1 MGDPSV
7 TPGMRARGLSG
18 LSDLVYGVATE
29 EAHAEVFSVRGERGR
44 WERVKAGGF
53 ATEVTAVA
61 KGLVAAGVGEG
72 DRVVV
77 VSGSHQEW
85 VRLAFAVW
93 SVRAVL
99 VPLPESVSAE
109 RLVHVVRQTRPAAAV
124 VQGERLLRTVSGLQR
139 ELPDL
144 GRVWRMDAGLAD
156 VVTLGAYMDASSV
169 RFRRDGA
176 VAEDV
181 AVVLYPVSTV
191 SRSTRGVVLS
201 HGALLSAAADVVDR
215 MWPRLSELPEGR
227 ASTLLDLPLSQIS
240 GLASLVACMVGRVRV
255 GLAGATGLMRQVE
268 AFKPT
273 VLVCS
278 AGVLQGVFSAE
289 RGSARSTGWDSLGT
303 FNAAVESAVQF
314 DRSPRRSAWQRL
326 SRSMYDWQFSRVR
339 ELFGGRVHLAVC
351 WGGGLS
357 DRLDSFFG
365 GVGIPVVQAFGTAEA
380 AGVFV
385 AGAVGDRVPGTVGRA
400 LEGREVWVSGEGE
413 IHVRGGAVF
422 SGYWGEGEASRSA
435 FREGWLATGYAGEVD
450 ADGVVSVVGRLRV
463 QAATEELAGRFVAR
477 GAGDV
482 RALEGRVLEGPEGRG
497 RALEGR
503 PAQEQRGPEGRG
515 AEEGVSRRGSD
526 ARAVEGR
533 ALEAAVEQ
541 EPGAVSGGDL
551 GEMLAVTAAFAAVDP
566 AGGGELAVVE
576 PQEQRVERGDAE
588 LVAEFE
594 ARLRAH
600 PLISQVLVIVE
611 GRPFASALVTL
622 VRDQLEYWRLVN
634 GRPLA
639 MAPEEIAGD
648 RELLR
653 EVQGLVY
660 EANRSVPRH
669 LAVRSFHVLAEEF
682 TVQSGLVH
690 ASGELRRE
698 AVLRAFAEEIDGLYR
713 VRREQ

>member
-1 MGDPSV
+1 MGEPSV
-7 TPGMRARGLSG
+7 SPGVWARGLSG
-18 LSDLVYGVATE
+18 LSDLVYGAATE

-44 WERVKAGGF
+44 WERVSAGGF
-53 ATEVTAVA
+53 ATEVTGVA

-72 DRVVV
+72 DRVLVV
-77 VSGSHQEW
+77 ADSQQEW

-99 VPLPESVSAE
+99 VPLATSVSVE
-109 RLVHVVRQTRPAAAV
+109 RVVHVVRQTRPAAAV
-124 VQGERLLRTVSGLQR
+124 VQGDRFLRVVSGLQR

-144 GRVWRMDAGLAD
+144 GRVWSMEAGLAD

-176 VAEDV
+176 MAEDA
-181 AVVLYPVSTV
+181 AVVLYPLSTV
-191 SRSTRGVVLS
+191 SRLTRGVVLS
-201 HGALLSAAADVVDR
+201 HGALLSAAADLVDR
-215 MWPRLSELPEGR
+215 MWPRLSELPAGR

-255 GLAGATGLMRQVE
+255 GLAGASGLMRQVE

-278 AGVLQGVFSAE
+278 AGVLESVFEGE

-303 FNAAVESAVQF
+303 FNAAVDAAVQF
-314 DRSPRRSAWQRL
+314 DRAVKRTAWQRL

-339 ELFGGRVHLAVC
+339 EMLGGRVHLAVC

-357 DRLDSFFG
+357 ARLESFFG
-365 GVGIPVVQAFGTAEA
+365 GVGVPVVQVFGTAES

-400 LEGREVWVSGEGE
+400 LEGREVWVSREGE
-413 IHVRGGAVF
+413 AHVRGGAVF
-422 SGYWGEGEASRSA
+422 SGYWGDGEASRSA
-435 FREGWLATGYAGEVD
+435 FREGWLATGFAAEVD
-450 ADGVVSVVGRLRV
+450 ADGFVTVVGRVRA
-463 QAATEELAGRFVAR
+463 QAATVEVPGRFVAR
-477 GAGDV
+477 AVEASRAAVDV
-482 RALEGRVLEGPEGRG
+482 E
-497 RALEGR
+497 
-503 PAQEQRGPEGRG
+503 
-515 AEEGVSRRGSD
+515 
-526 ARAVEGR
+526 AVEGG
-533 ALEAAVEQ
+533 
-541 EPGAVSGGDL
+541 GAV
-551 GEMLAVTAAFAAVDP
+551 
-566 AGGGELAVVE
+566 AGPVE
-576 PQEQRVERGDAE
+576 PEPVGSAGSVEAVAPTEALPVVAERGDAE

-634 GRPLA
+634 GRPLS

-648 RELLR
+648 RDLLR

-682 TVQSGLVH
+682 TVQSGLVQP
-690 ASGELRRE
+690 SGELRRE
-698 AVLRAFAEEIDGLYR
+698 AVLRAFSEEIDGLYR
-713 VRREQ
+713 RRE

>member
-1 MGDPSV
+1 
-7 TPGMRARGLSG
+7 
-18 LSDLVYGVATE
+18 VYEVATE
-29 EAHAEVFSVRGERGR
+29 DAHAEVFSVRGERGR
-44 WERVKAGGF
+44 WERVTAGGF
-53 ATEVTAVA
+53 ATEVTSVA
-61 KGLVAAGVGEG
+61 KGLVAAGVGAG
-72 DRVVV
+72 DRVLV

-124 VQGERLLRTVSGLQR
+124 VQGERLLRTMSGLQR

-176 VAEDV
+176 MADDV
-181 AVVLYPVSTV
+181 AAVLYPLSTV
-191 SRSTRGVVLS
+191 SRATRGVVLS
-201 HGALLSAAADVVDR
+201 HGALMSAAADVVDR
-215 MWPRLSELPEGR
+215 MWPRLSELPAGR

-255 GLAGATGLMRQVE
+255 GLAGSTGLLRQVE

-278 AGVLQGVFSAE
+278 AQVLGDVFERE

-303 FNAAVESAVQF
+303 FNAAVDSAVQF

-339 ELFGGRVHLAVC
+339 DALGGRVHLAVC

-365 GVGIPVVQAFGTAEA
+365 GVGIPVVQAFGTAET

-400 LEGREVWVSGEGE
+400 LEGREVWVSREGE
-413 IHVRGGAVF
+413 LHVRGGAVF

-435 FREGWLATGYAGEVD
+435 FREGWLATGYAAEAD

-463 QAATEELAGRFVAR
+463 QAATEELPGRFVAR
-477 GAGDV
+477 GADV
-482 RALEGRVLEGPEGRG
+482 PALEGRVLDGSEGRG
-497 RALEGR
+497 RALEG
-503 PAQEQRGPEGRG
+503 GPVVERG
-515 AEEGVSRRGSD
+515 AEEGVRRPGVESR
-526 ARAVEGR
+526 AAEGR
-533 ALEAAVEQ
+533 ALEAPVEQ
-541 EPGAVSGGDL
+541 GA
-551 GEMLAVTAAFAAVDP
+551 GEVLAVTAAFAAVPPEAD
-566 AGGGELAVVE
+566 AGSAGVE
-576 PQEQRVERGDAE
+576 SKERGDAE

-648 RELLR
+648 RDLLR

-690 ASGELRRE
+690 PSGELRRE

-713 VRREQ
+713 VRREQQ

>member
-1 MGDPSV
+1 
-7 TPGMRARGLSG
+7 MRARGLSG

-72 DRVVV
+72 DRVLV

-109 RLVHVVRQTRPAAAV
+109 RLVHVVRQTRPVAAV
-124 VQGERLLRTVSGLQR
+124 VQGDRLLRTVSGLQR

-191 SRSTRGVVLS
+191 SRATRGVVLS

-278 AGVLQGVFSAE
+278 AGVLQEVFAVE

-463 QAATEELAGRFVAR
+463 QAAREELAGRFVAR
-477 GAGDV
+477 GVDDV

-503 PAQEQRGPEGRG
+503 PAQEQRGSEGRG
-515 AEEGVSRRGSD
+515 AAEGVSRRGAD

-533 ALEAAVEQ
+533 ALEAPVEQ
-541 EPGAVSGGDL
+541 EPGAVPGGGS
-551 GEMLAVTAAFAAVDP
+551 GEMLAATAAFAAVDP
-566 AGGGELAVVE
+566 LGDGEPPVVE
-576 PQEQRVERGDAE
+576 PQEQRVGRGDAE

-698 AVLRAFAEEIDGLYR
+698 AVLRAFSEEIDGLYR
-713 VRREQ
+713 VRREQQ

>member
-1 MGDPSV
+1 MW
-7 TPGMRARGLSG
+7 ARGLSG

-72 DRVVV
+72 DRIVV
-77 VSGSHQEW
+77 VSGSHQDW

-109 RLVHVVRQTRPAAAV
+109 RLTHVVRQTRPAAAV

-144 GRVWRMDAGLAD
+144 GRVWRMDAGLAG
-156 VVTLGAYMDASSV
+156 VVSLGAYMDASSV

-191 SRSTRGVVLS
+191 SRLTRGVVLS

-255 GLAGATGLMRQVE
+255 GLAGPTGLMRQME

-278 AGVLQGVFSAE
+278 ARVLQGVFDVE

-326 SRSMYDWQFSRVR
+326 SRTMYDWQFSRVR

-380 AGVFV
+380 AGVFT

-400 LEGREVWVSGEGE
+400 LEGREVWVSREGE

-450 ADGVVSVVGRLRV
+450 ADGVVSVAGRLRV

-477 GAGDV
+477 VADEAP
-482 RALEGRVLEGPEGRG
+482 ALEGRVLQEPEG

-503 PAQEQRGPEGRG
+503 PVQEQRRDS
-515 AEEGVSRRGSD
+515 EEGARRRD
-526 ARAVEGR
+526 ARALEGRALEGR
-533 ALEAAVEQ
+533 ALEASVEQ
-541 EPGAVSGGDL
+541 EPGAASGEGS
-551 GEMLAVTAAFAAVDP
+551 GEMLAVTAAFAAVEP
-566 AGGGELAVVE
+566 AGGGEPAVVE
-576 PQEQRVERGDAE
+576 SQDQRVERGDAE

-690 ASGELRRE
+690 PSGELRRE

-713 VRREQ
+713 VRREQQ

>member
-1 MGDPSV
+1 MW
-7 TPGMRARGLSG
+7 ARGLSG

-72 DRVVV
+72 DRIVV
-77 VSGSHQEW
+77 VSGSHQDW

-109 RLVHVVRQTRPAAAV
+109 RLAHVVRQTRPAAAV

-144 GRVWRMDAGLAD
+144 GRVWRMDAGLTG
-156 VVTLGAYMDASSV
+156 VVSLGAYMDASSV

-191 SRSTRGVVLS
+191 SRLTRGVVLS

-255 GLAGATGLMRQVE
+255 GLAGPTGLMRQVE

-278 AGVLQGVFSAE
+278 ARVLQDVFDVE

-380 AGVFV
+380 AGVFT

-400 LEGREVWVSGEGE
+400 LEGREVWVSREGE

-450 ADGVVSVVGRLRV
+450 ADGVVSVAGRLRV

-477 GAGDV
+477 GADEAP
-482 RALEGRVLEGPEGRG
+482 ALEGRVLQEPEG

-503 PAQEQRGPEGRG
+503 PVQEQRRG
-515 AEEGVSRRGSD
+515 SEEGVRRRD
-526 ARAVEGR
+526 ARG
-533 ALEAAVEQ
+533 LEASVEQ
-541 EPGAVSGGDL
+541 EPGAAS

-566 AGGGELAVVE
+566 AGGGEPPVVE
-576 PQEQRVERGDAE
+576 SQDQPVERGDAE

-713 VRREQ
+713 VRREQQ

>member
-1 MGDPSV
+1 M
-7 TPGMRARGLSG
+7 
-18 LSDLVYGVATE
+18 YGVATE

-77 VSGSHQEW
+77 VSGSHQDW

-109 RLVHVVRQTRPAAAV
+109 RLAHVVRQTRPAAAV
-124 VQGERLLRTVSGLQR
+124 VQGDRSLRTVSGLQR

-144 GRVWRMDAGLAD
+144 GRVWRMDAGLPG
-156 VVTLGAYMDASSV
+156 VVSLGAYMDASSV

-191 SRSTRGVVLS
+191 SRLTRGVVLS

-240 GLASLVACMVGRVRV
+240 GLAALVACMVGRVRV
-255 GLAGATGLMRQVE
+255 GLAGPTGLMRQVE

-278 AGVLQGVFSAE
+278 ARVLEGVFDVE

-326 SRSMYDWQFSRVR
+326 SRTMYDWQFSRVR

-380 AGVFV
+380 AGVFT
-385 AGAVGDRVPGTVGRA
+385 AGAVGDRVAGTVGRA
-400 LEGREVWVSGEGE
+400 LEGREVWVSREGE

-450 ADGVVSVVGRLRV
+450 ADGVVSVAGRLRV

-477 GAGDV
+477 GVDEAP
-482 RALEGRVLEGPEGRG
+482 ALEGRVLEGPGE

-503 PAQEQRGPEGRG
+503 PVRERRAS
-515 AEEGVSRRGSD
+515 EEGVRRRE
-526 ARAVEGR
+526 APALEGR

-541 EPGAVSGGDL
+541 EPGAASDGGS

-566 AGGGELAVVE
+566 AGVGEPAVVE
-576 PQEQRVERGDAE
+576 AREQRVERGDAD

-639 MAPEEIAGD
+639 MAAEEIAGD
-648 RELLR
+648 RDLLR

-698 AVLRAFAEEIDGLYR
+698 AVLRAFSEEIDGLYR

>member
-1 MGDPSV
+1 MGGPSV
-7 TPGMRARGLSG
+7 TPGMWARGLSG

-77 VSGSHQEW
+77 VSGSHQDW

-109 RLVHVVRQTRPAAAV
+109 RLAHVVRQTRPAAAV
-124 VQGERLLRTVSGLQR
+124 VQGDRSLRTVSGLQR

-144 GRVWRMDAGLAD
+144 GRVWRMDAGLPG
-156 VVTLGAYMDASSV
+156 VVSLGAYMDASSV

-191 SRSTRGVVLS
+191 SRLTRGVVLS

-240 GLASLVACMVGRVRV
+240 GLAALVACMVGRVRV
-255 GLAGATGLMRQVE
+255 GLAGPTGLMRQVE

-278 AGVLQGVFSAE
+278 ARVLEGVFDVE

-326 SRSMYDWQFSRVR
+326 SRTMYDWQFSRVR

-380 AGVFV
+380 AGVFT
-385 AGAVGDRVPGTVGRA
+385 AGAVGDRVAGTVGRA
-400 LEGREVWVSGEGE
+400 LEGREVWVSREGE

-450 ADGVVSVVGRLRV
+450 ADGVVSVAGRLRV

-477 GAGDV
+477 GVDEAP
-482 RALEGRVLEGPEGRG
+482 ALEGRVLEGPGE

-503 PAQEQRGPEGRG
+503 PVRERRAS
-515 AEEGVSRRGSD
+515 EEGARRRE
-526 ARAVEGR
+526 APALEGR

-541 EPGAVSGGDL
+541 EPGAASDGGS

-566 AGGGELAVVE
+566 AGVGEPAVVE
-576 PQEQRVERGDAE
+576 AREQRVERGDAD

-639 MAPEEIAGD
+639 MAAEEIAGD
-648 RELLR
+648 RDLLR

-698 AVLRAFAEEIDGLYR
+698 AVLRAFSEEIDGLYR

>member
-1 MGDPSV
+1 MW
-7 TPGMRARGLSG
+7 ARGLSG

-77 VSGSHQEW
+77 VSGSHQDW

-109 RLVHVVRQTRPAAAV
+109 RLTHVVRQTRPAAAV
-124 VQGERLLRTVSGLQR
+124 VQGERSLRTVSGLQR

-144 GRVWRMDAGLAD
+144 GRVWRMDAGLPG
-156 VVTLGAYMDASSV
+156 VVSLGAYMDASSV

-191 SRSTRGVVLS
+191 SRLTRGVVLS

-240 GLASLVACMVGRVRV
+240 GLAALVACMVGRVRV
-255 GLAGATGLMRQVE
+255 GLAGPTGLMRQVE

-278 AGVLQGVFSAE
+278 ARVLEGVFDVE

-380 AGVFV
+380 AGVFT

-400 LEGREVWVSGEGE
+400 LEGREVWVSREGE

-450 ADGVVSVVGRLRV
+450 ADGVVSVAGRLRV

-477 GAGDV
+477 GVDEAP
-482 RALEGRVLEGPEGRG
+482 ALEGRVLEGPEE

-503 PAQEQRGPEGRG
+503 PVRERRGS
-515 AEEGVSRRGSD
+515 EEGVRRRE
-526 ARAVEGR
+526 AP

-541 EPGAVSGGDL
+541 EPGEGS

-566 AGGGELAVVE
+566 AGGGEPAVAE
-576 PQEQRVERGDAE
+576 ALEQRVERGDAE

-639 MAPEEIAGD
+639 MAAEEIAGD
-648 RELLR
+648 RDLLR

-698 AVLRAFAEEIDGLYR
+698 AVLRAFSEEIDGLYR
-713 VRREQ
+713 VRREQQ

>member
-1 MGDPSV
+1 MGGPSV
-7 TPGMRARGLSG
+7 TPGMWARGLSG

-77 VSGSHQEW
+77 VSGSHQDW

-144 GRVWRMDAGLAD
+144 GRVWRMDAGLSG
-156 VVTLGAYMDASSV
+156 VVSLGAYMDASSV

-191 SRSTRGVVLS
+191 SRLTRGVVLS

-240 GLASLVACMVGRVRV
+240 GLAALVACMVGRVRV
-255 GLAGATGLMRQVE
+255 GLAGPTGLMRQVE

-278 AGVLQGVFSAE
+278 ARVLEGVFDVE

-380 AGVFV
+380 AGVFT

-400 LEGREVWVSGEGE
+400 LEGREVWVSREGE

-477 GAGDV
+477 GVDEAP
-482 RALEGRVLEGPEGRG
+482 ALEGRVLEGPEGRS
-497 RALEGR
+497 EGR
-503 PAQEQRGPEGRG
+503 PVRERRGPE
-515 AEEGVSRRGSD
+515 EGVRRREAPGL
-526 ARAVEGR
+526 EGR

-541 EPGAVSGGDL
+541 ESGAASGGGS
-551 GEMLAVTAAFAAVDP
+551 GEVLAVTAAFAAVDP
-566 AGGGELAVVE
+566 AGGGEPAVVE
-576 PQEQRVERGDAE
+576 AREQRVERGDAE

-648 RELLR
+648 RDLLR

-698 AVLRAFAEEIDGLYR
+698 AVLRAFSEEIDGLYR